1 MSFGKHWKA
10 AGDFWNRN
18 TRSHRIESS
27 QGGTARDIWDQGA
40 TYLTKRAAANN
51 LDKPG
56 GTVKEMTDSINRPDF
71 SDYVPTGG
79 SEADPKE
86 PGTKATLARSRRDLF
101 ENSNKN
107 RRIIAHTDVNK
118 TKGKKAKTLSRI
130 RGGR

>member
-18 TRSHRIESS
+18 TRSHKIESS
-27 QGGTARDIWDQGA
+27 QGGSARDAWNQGA
-40 TYLTKRAAANN
+40 TYLTNRAKANN

-79 SEADPKE
+79 KADPKE
-86 PGTKATLARSRRDLF
+86 PGTKATLARSRKDLY

-107 RRIIAHTDVNK
+107 RRIVAHTDVNK
-118 TKGKKAKTLSRI
+118 TKGKKAKQLSRI